1 MKQQLTQ
8 KVKFLHKVAI
18 VRVNQDQKEALILKR
33 SSDSISRPN
42 AWDLPGGNA
51 EWPSLE
57 QDSVANLHQL
67 DIAREV
73 KEESNLLV
81 EPGLFDFEHL
91 IYFASYFEADRD
103 LYSINCGWYLDFS
116 ESDQAEIKI
125 SREHQE
131 FAWVSLNDLNSY
143 DFGGDRGQFVKNI
156 LNKAFNK

>member
-1 MKQQLTQ
+1 MKQQLTE

-18 VRVNQDQKEALILKR
+18 VRVNQGQKEALILRR

-51 EWPSLE
+51 EWPAME
-57 QDSVANLHQL
+57 QENTANLHQL

-81 EPGLFDFEHL
+81 EPHLFDFAHL
-91 IYFASYFEADRD
+91 IYFASYFEADKNV
-103 LYSINCGWYLDFS
+103 YSINCGWYLDFS

-131 FAWVSLNDLNSY
+131 FAWLNLDDLDSY

-156 LNKAFNK
+156 LDRAFNK

>member
-1 MKQQLTQ
+1 MKQQLTE

-18 VRVNQDQKEALILKR
+18 VRTNQGQKEALILKR

-51 EWPSLE
+51 EWPDMGQESTA
-57 QDSVANLHQL
+57 DLHQL

-81 EPGLFDFEHL
+81 EPSLFDFEHL

-116 ESDQAEIKI
+116 ESDRAEIKI
-125 SREHQE
+125 STEHQE
-131 FAWVSLNDLNSY
+131 FVWVNSNDLNNY
-143 DFGGDRGQFVKNI
+143 DFGGDRGRFVKNI
-156 LNKAFNK
+156 INKALNK